1 MFRFFSPIST
11 FALGAAAFAFGLGV
25 PTPLPVSASDVS
37 PTSDAPLAPD
47 AAPANPANPTNPANP
62 AHSNFSRT
70 IRAEW
75 FDRGNV
81 VRGGLP
87 YSDAAVCLCTGG
99 RPDTFVEYDVAFPSA
114 GEYELWAFYASNESR
129 PMRFVFDGAEVGTVF
144 KTAFDSWQTS
154 RARWEKQL
162 DFSVAAPGVK
172 TLRFDTKTVHIPHV
186 CALKFVPKFKPN
198 AADAAAFWGEPRQ
211 IAKSEIAK
219 TTGWTPTPWSGG
231 WYLDYARDRALKGES
246 GAKFDAHFALETTVA
261 LVPASRLSA
270 TVVDPVAEKAAEI
283 AKVNP
288 CDELTYRPGMFALQ
302 TPSLDADSDAA
313 TQAEARSLAVLVEIA
328 PETPSADGQIAQNN
342 QTAQNAPTFATL
354 PTSRR
359 FDWSLA
365 KRRDLLAR
373 TRAALDRFREETGED
388 DYLRGAEK
396 RLVAFEAA
404 DSEIAA
410 AFAVPELSADA
421 ARRIAADFLGAVRL
435 YAFVGRANPLVD
447 FDRVLYV
454 LRDAGNL
461 GFAQNYESHEA
472 VPRNFDDK
480 LRVLALPTVDAD
492 ADPLSADADA
502 ALPTST
508 TLFAPDYPTFLGDL
522 CLHFDAE
529 KALFSSLTRD
539 GVYNVFELDLTAA
552 EKGAPTDEAFRE
564 ILPRFPDAESYD
576 ACYLPDGGVV
586 FTSNAGY
593 AAVPCMQGTRRVANL
608 YRKNADGSI
617 RRLAFDQEH
626 NWFPTLLPNGQL
638 LYLRW
643 EYTDIPHVAGR
654 RLFTANPDGTQQKAF
669 YGSNGFWPVSA
680 NYAEPIPGSTTK
692 FVAVVSGHH
701 GVPRFG
707 ELVLFD
713 AQRGRVDQKGAVER
727 VCGYPKKIESRTDEK
742 YYSTLHGD
750 NIVDESWP
758 RYMAPVPLSEDY
770 FLVSAQPNADAPWGL
785 YLVDRFD
792 NMIALAE
799 TADFA
804 CFEPVPWRAT
814 EAPPVVLDRVDPS
827 ADEATVYVADVY
839 FGDGLKGVPR
849 GTAKS
854 FRVFSYNYA
863 YPEIG
868 GMNAIV
874 GVDGPWDVRQILGTV
889 PIAEDGSA
897 LFKIPANTPIA
908 LQPLDENGVA
918 LQQMRSWFVGQLGEF
933 VSCVGCHEDQDATN
947 PIDLTAFQ
955 SGKEPDEIAPW
966 RGPTRGFSFER
977 EVQPVLDRYCVACHD
992 GADSG
997 WGVVPFDLRGGKI
1010 VDDYRT
1016 AFIGGQPNVGNF
1028 STSYINL
1035 ARYVRR
1041 PGLES
1046 DARLLEP
1053 AEFSARATELFQI
1066 LRDDHYG
1073 LVLDADAWDIL
1084 ISWIDMNAPYHGTWS
1099 EYAGME
1105 RVEKWNKNRV
1115 ALQKLYANVVDDSET
1130 ARGERYDGAVSAGR
1144 LETGWS
1150 KIPFSPFASAETKRL
1165 IADVAAG
1172 KRQFPDGSELR
1183 AAFEKRFATDAAYA
1197 AKIRELW
1204 TGRPGSEGCESPNRA
1219 EWSRVAAK
1227 RPEHDLLIS
1236 STRTSS
1242 NELAWAADTGAK
1254 YVEPERSRYFASKRS
1269 ADFQAL
1275 ALAKLSERRRSPD
1288 ALRRI
1293 DLAPN
1298 VPLYLTKI
1306 PATPNA
1312 EKADA
1317 KSADAPQT
1325 AGAEEVAATD
1335 GGKAFWIGTFEIT
1348 NEQLEVF
1355 NPAHDARVESRLGLS
1370 HGIRGFYVNSP
1381 LLPACRVSWT
1391 DAVAFCDW
1399 LSEKT
1404 GKRFRLPTAAEWER
1418 AARAGTTTPT
1428 SFGPLDADFSRDAN
1442 LADQMLI
1449 EFIIDQY
1456 YHERVPAAAS
1466 YYDDWIPKSRAF
1478 CDGGFLSEIP
1488 GSYRPNPFG
1497 LFDMFGNV
1505 AEWTADVAAP
1515 DFGVPLLDSQPSER
1529 VVCGGSWRDRPYR
1542 AAADFR
1548 SSQPSWAKV
1557 FDVGFRVVC
1566 EDDAE

>member
-1 MFRFFSPIST
+1 MNVFLKFPPVLFFCLSAFFS
-11 FALGAAAFAFGLGV
+11 AFFTQEAN
-25 PTPLPVSASDVS
+25 AQDDVLFQIGF
-37 PTSDAPLAPD
+37 SDARCSEFGWVKWEDFFDKDVPIRHYVVGKNRPRDWYRSHNSTRDWKAAGRSFYSVIEFEAEKDYAVPLYFVVATCYGHSTEPSQVELTVNGTKLEPKRVIPGPPKFPKFNAATDKGWPEHMTIRIPENLVKAGKNEIKMRLFDGSWAYWDYLALREKDEPIPQDNFEDFPKKVRASGGPMEDVKEVLFAVRKPSKD
-47 AAPANPANPTNPANP
+47 AHWYANFGYYACDTNEFPFPLGQGGALKILDLDTGEVRTVFEDPNGNVRDPQIHYDGKKCIFSYLKAGTRHYNLYEIDLDGTGLRQITSGEWDDIEPAYLPNGDIVFPSSRAKRWVQCWLTGVATLHRCGPNGENIRMISANPEQEN
-62 AHSNFSRT
+62 
-70 IRAEW
+70 
-75 FDRGNV
+75 
-81 VRGGLP
+81 
-87 YSDAAVCLCTGG
+87 
-99 RPDTFVEYDVAFPSA
+99 
-114 GEYELWAFYASNESR
+114 
-129 PMRFVFDGAEVGTVF
+129 
-144 KTAFDSWQTS
+144 
-154 RARWEKQL
+154 
-162 DFSVAAPGVK
+162 
-172 TLRFDTKTVHIPHV
+172 
-186 CALKFVPKFKPN
+186 
-198 AADAAAFWGEPRQ
+198 
-211 IAKSEIAK
+211 
-219 TTGWTPTPWSGG
+219 TPW
-231 WYLDYARDRALKGES
+231 
-246 GAKFDAHFALETTVA
+246 V
-261 LVPASRLSA
+261 
-270 TVVDPVAEKAAEI
+270 
-283 AKVNP
+283 
-288 CDELTYRPGMFALQ
+288 
-302 TPSLDADSDAA
+302 
-313 TQAEARSLAVLVEIA
+313 
-328 PETPSADGQIAQNN
+328 
-342 QTAQNAPTFATL
+342 
-354 PTSRR
+354 
-359 FDWSLA
+359 
-365 KRRDLLAR
+365 
-373 TRAALDRFREETGED
+373 
-388 DYLRGAEK
+388 
-396 RLVAFEAA
+396 
-404 DSEIAA
+404 
-410 AFAVPELSADA
+410 
-421 ARRIAADFLGAVRL
+421 
-435 YAFVGRANPLVD
+435 
-447 FDRVLYV
+447 
-454 LRDAGNL
+454 
-461 GFAQNYESHEA
+461 
-472 VPRNFDDK
+472 
-480 LRVLALPTVDAD
+480 
-492 ADPLSADADA
+492 
-502 ALPTST
+502 
-508 TLFAPDYPTFLGDL
+508 
-522 CLHFDAE
+522 
-529 KALFSSLTRD
+529 
-539 GVYNVFELDLTAA
+539 
-552 EKGAPTDEAFRE
+552 
-564 ILPRFPDAESYD
+564 
-576 ACYLPDGGVV
+576 
-586 FTSNAGY
+586 
-593 AAVPCMQGTRRVANL
+593 
-608 YRKNADGSI
+608 
-617 RRLAFDQEH
+617 
-626 NWFPTLLPNGQL
+626 LPNGQI
-638 LYLRW
+638 LYMRW
-643 EYTDIPHVAGR
+643 EYIDRSQVHYHH
-654 RLFTANPDGTQQKAF
+654 LWTANPDGTQQKAF
-669 YGSNGFWPVSA
+669 YGSAGFWPVSA

-727 VCGYPKKIESRTDEK
+727 ICGYPKKIESRTDEK

-799 TADFA
+799 TADSA
-804 CFEPVPWRAT
+804 CFEPVPWRET

-918 LQQMRSWFVGQLGEF
+918 LQQMRSWFVGQPGEF

-1084 ISWIDMNAPYHGTWS
+1084 ISWIDMNAPYHGTWG

-1130 ARGERYDGAVSAGR
+1130 ARGERYDGAVSAGL

-1150 KIPFSPFASAETKRL
+1150 KIPFSPFATAETKRL

-1183 AAFEKRFATDAAYA
+1183 AAFEKRFATDAVYA

-1204 TGRPGSEGCESPNRA
+1204 AGRPGSEGCESPNRA
-1219 EWSRVAAK
+1219 EWSRVAEK

-1306 PATPNA
+1306 PAATNA
-1312 EKADA
+1312 EKSDA

-1325 AGAEEVAATD
+1325 AGTEEVAATD

-1399 LSEKT
+1399 LSKKT

-1456 YHERVPAAAS
+1456 YHERVPAAAT

-1515 DFGVPLLDSQPSER
+1515 DFGVPVLDSQPSER